1 MMSHGQS
8 YFVDNDKDAVRKA
21 MLEVRPVCGTHAR
34 ADGIHPVRPAPL
46 NYSGGSEAGGP
57 AFSRPQGGR
66 VYGAEGPSP
75 PGARAR
81 GPPACSGAAWP
92 TRRCASTR
100 GRRRTSPR
108 PGAEGRGLRH
118 TFFFFFF
125 FSFFFIFF
133 VFVFVFVFFFF
144 FATRPSRGPAAGWQ
158 PAPTHPGLDRSM
170 LRPKDAGLAARRAAA
185 AGGGGGG
192 GGGARGGEGRR
203 SWADARRCSRCASC
217 FLLGE
222 RAAEGGHQSAVQDCD
237 APATPTRCALP
248 R

>member
-1 MMSHGQS
+1 MIQGATKPRGRVGRGSGTVRGAGDEERGAAAMMSHGQS

-57 AFSRPQGGR
+57 AFSRPQGGC

-100 GRRRTSPR
+100 GRRR
-108 PGAEGRGLRH
+108 
-118 TFFFFFF
+118 
-125 FSFFFIFF
+125 
-133 VFVFVFVFFFF
+133 
-144 FATRPSRGPAAGWQ
+144 
-158 PAPTHPGLDRSM
+158 
-170 LRPKDAGLAARRAAA
+170 AARCRAARCRAAA
-185 AGGGGGG
+185 
-192 GGGARGGEGRR
+192 
-203 SWADARRCSRCASC
+203 SP
-217 FLLGE
+217 
-222 RAAEGGHQSAVQDCD
+222 RA
-237 APATPTRCALP
+237 
-248 R
+248 